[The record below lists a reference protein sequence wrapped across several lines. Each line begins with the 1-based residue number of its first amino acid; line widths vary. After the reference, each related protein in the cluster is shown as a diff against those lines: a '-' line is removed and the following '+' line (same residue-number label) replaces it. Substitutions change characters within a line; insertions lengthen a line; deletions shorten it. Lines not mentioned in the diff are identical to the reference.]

1 MSSHVSRARSVA
13 LRAVVGL
20 AMLIGGVTAGA
31 LLMHAGIEPDGD
43 RAEASITTA
52 SINRGPLARVTSWSP
67 AGLTATADHDLIV
80 VDPAGLGADSPAAL
94 PAAID
99 ALKRREGGMPRLVLA
114 RMTIASASA
123 QQLDWMLGVPFGK
136 GTPPSWLDVSRTV
149 KGGRWPV
156 AFWSSEWQAQM
167 AGSSSALVDR
177 LAALGFD
184 GVYIAD
190 GDGYLAVRGERT
202 SAETEFVQL
211 IDRLAQ
217 RGKAINPDF
226 TVVLANAEELIAHP
240 AIRSAIDAVAREDLF
255 FGADETGRPNARS
268 AIVAG
273 LHFLDRWR
281 REGRPVLVAERLFDP
296 RQIAAVRADFARHG
310 FVGTIVATRPA
321 ERQPAD

>member
-1 MSSHVSRARSVA
+1 MSTQISRAKSLAFRGVA
-13 LRAVVGL
+13 GLLMLVGG
-20 AMLIGGVTAGA
+20 ITAGA
-31 LLMHAGIEPDGD
+31 WLMHAGIEPDGD
-43 RAEASITTA
+43 RAEASISTA
-52 SINRGPLARVTSWSP
+52 SINRGPLGRVTSWSP
-67 AGLTATADHDLIV
+67 AGLRTASDHDLIV
-80 VDPAGLGADSPAAL
+80 VDPAALGADSPAAV

-99 ALKRREGGMPRLVLA
+99 ALKRRDGSTPRVVLA
-114 RMTIASASA
+114 RITVASASA
-123 QQLDWMLGVPFGK
+123 LQLDWMLGAPFGRSA
-136 GTPPSWLDVSRTV
+136 PPAWLDVSQTG

-156 AFWSSEWQAQM
+156 AFWTSDWQAQV

-190 GDGYLAVRGERT
+190 GDGYLKVRGARP

-211 IDRLAQ
+211 VDRLAQ

-240 AIRSAIDAVAREDLF
+240 AIRTAIDAVAREDLF

-268 AIVAG
+268 AVVAG

-281 REGRPVLVAERLFDP
+281 RESRPVLVVERLADP
-296 RQIAAVRADFARHG
+296 QQIAAARAEFARHG
-310 FVGTIVATRPA
+310 FIGTIVATGA
-321 ERQPAD
+321 QDRQPAD